1 MDADRDRL
9 ERALEA
15 VEPAAEGFR
24 SAVARTMD
32 EIRARLDA
40 QAGTSDAAQA
50 GSGLGPLG
58 RGLID
63 VERFAQLSGETELLD
78 EEATGALRRSME
90 TLAELDAAGEEA
102 FLLELSPGAA
112 LAGAATDALA
122 RLGRA
127 FGAARV
133 AEAARSG
140 RTDPGIEGDPL
151 AAFPAARW
159 NRAERSVAPP
169 LVVSLR
175 GEDLRAAALAELLDG
190 SQKIVLVVEG
200 DAPPAPLVA
209 LVSPSVMVLQ
219 TRDPG
224 ELAMVAEHEG
234 PAVAALFPE
243 GSEVASFLHDP
254 DAGDTLA
261 ERMAV
266 RERPG
271 GETLRPLGPI
281 SVFRQREELLQL
293 GAMLAGGTAM
303 GGPST
308 NGVRAADAAEADEEG
323 VEPADRLAAWL
334 LRQSNLSGLS

>member
-1 MDADRDRL
+1 MDADRERV

-15 VEPAAEGFR
+15 VAPAAEEFR

-40 QAGTSDAAQA
+40 QAEPADGGKTGAE
-50 GSGLGPLG
+50 LGPMG

-63 VERFAQLSGETELLD
+63 VERFAQVFEGAELLD
-78 EEATGALRRSME
+78 EEASGTLRRSME

-102 FLLELSPGAA
+102 FLLELRPGGSLA
-112 LAGAATDALA
+112 LAAADALA

-140 RTDPGIEGDPL
+140 RPAPGVDGDPL
-151 AAFPAARW
+151 VAFPSRLW
-159 NRAERSVAPP
+159 NRAERTVAPP
-169 LVVSLR
+169 LVVR
-175 GEDLRAAALAELLDG
+175 VPGEDLRAGALAELLDG

-200 DAPPAPLVA
+200 DAPPAPLVT
-209 LVSPSVMVLQ
+209 LVSPSVLVLQ
-219 TRDPG
+219 TRDPD
-224 ELAMVAEHEG
+224 ELAMVAEHDG

-243 GSEVASFLHDP
+243 GSEAASFLHDP
-254 DAGDTLA
+254 GAGEALA
-261 ERMAV
+261 DRTAV
-266 RERPG
+266 RERPDAG
-271 GETLRPLGPI
+271 TLRPLGPI

-293 GAMLAGGTAM
+293 GAMVAGAAAADGR
-303 GGPST
+303 ST
-308 NGVRAADAAEADEEG
+308 NGVGATRAAETDEEG

-334 LRQSNLSGLS
+334 LRQSNLSDLS